1 MLQSLDQSAAGTRGF
16 TLIELLVVILVIGIL
31 AAIAMPTFLTA
42 RAKASDATAKALVSL
57 AQTTAESIATSYNG
71 SYSKVTAATLKA
83 FEPEIST
90 VRSSTIAWIST
101 ATGTANG
108 YVITATA
115 EPTGDTYT
123 ITRNANGSVS
133 RSCTVTSVSDRGGC
147 PLATK
152 TKASPA
158 YTW

>member
-1 MLQSLDQSAAGTRGF
+1 MLQSLQQSAAGTRGF

-31 AAIAMPTFLTA
+31 AVIAMPTFLNA

-71 SYSKVTAATLKA
+71 YAKVTAATLKA
-83 FEPEIST
+83 FEPGIST
-90 VRSSTIAWIST
+90 VRSSTIAWISK
-101 ATGTANG
+101 ATGTANT
-108 YVITATA
+108 YAITATA

-123 ITRNANGSVS
+123 ITRKTNGSVS
-133 RSCTVTSVSDRGGC
+133 RTCTVTNVSDRGGC